1 LVLPALGGLFILVV
15 IFYSVKDASGLSP
28 AFVAIAWVVLGLL
41 VAVFAGG
48 LAQRIGASL
57 TQELDEVD
65 KDHTF
70 VDTEAR

>member
-1 LVLPALGGLFILVV
+1 
-15 IFYSVKDASGLSP
+15 
-28 AFVAIAWVVLGLL
+28 VLGLL